1 MAMGVT
7 KVVISY
13 VVNEDAAK
21 AMVHEIE
28 STGGTAMAVHA
39 DVSQA
44 DQVKN
49 MFEQMVDAYGSIDI
63 LVNSAGI
70 QRDATFLDMT
80 VKKWNQVLNVNL
92 TWKFFCAQ
100 EAVREFVQRGL
111 FLRFPVP
118 RVKFSVSHLSMK

>member
-80 VKKWNQVLNVNL
+80 VKQWNQVLNVNL

-100 EAVREFVQRGL
+100 EAAREFVQRRL